1 MTHVSYIEGDVL
13 TLGLDQFVYAH
24 ILHKEL
30 DYSIFM
36 LSAGGIEALRLPD
49 PMLALY
55 SCT

>member
-55 SCT
+55 SYT